1 MALIK
6 CSECDGKVASTATN
20 CPHCG
25 APVGGKRA
33 TQIEGANALILLGSC
48 VVGLFL
54 GVFLSRFASE
64 DQINLR
70 VALGFAGLIAP
81 PAAAL
86 VWSSRRQK

>member
-1 MALIK
+1 MPLIK
-6 CSECDGKVASTATN
+6 CSECEAKVSSIATN
-20 CPHCG
+20 CPQCG
-25 APVGGKRA
+25 APVAGKRA
-33 TQIEGANALILLGSC
+33 TQIQGTDALVLLSSC

-54 GVFLSRFASE
+54 GLALSRFASE

-86 VWSSRRQK
+86 VWSARKQK

>member
-1 MALIK
+1 MALIN
-6 CSECDGKVASTATN
+6 CPECKAKVASTAAS

-25 APVGGKRA
+25 ASIAGKRA

-54 GVFLSRFASE
+54 GVTLSQLAGE
-64 DQINLR
+64 DNLKLK
-70 VALGFAGLIAP
+70 VGLGFLGLIAP

-86 VWSSRRQK
+86 YWSSRRQ